1 MGIDSTTLS
10 FASTMRRARLMD
22 EEEAWLLVF
31 VLGSSHDVA

>member
-1 MGIDSTTLS
+1 MC
-10 FASTMRRARLMD
+10 RARLMD